1 MTAPCRFAAGQVWQY
16 RTRPG
21 EEASRAIVGRVETD
35 DDGQVIVH
43 VKLTELRLVSPH
55 APEGFYPSLSHV
67 PVAEEAFAS
76 SVIAPVSEPPDLAEF
91 EDGYQMWA
99 EDHGGVFTISLAR
112 IVEVT
117 EQAMQ

>member
-1 MTAPCRFAAGQVWQY
+1 MTASGPFAAGQVWRY

-35 DDGQVIVH
+35 DEGQVIVH
-43 VKLTELRLVSPH
+43 VKLTDLRLV
-55 APEGFYPSLSHV
+55 APQAPGGFYPSLSHA
-67 PVAEEAFAS
+67 PVAAEAFAA
-76 SVIAPVSEPPDLAEF
+76 SVIAPVSESADLAEF

-99 EDHGGVFTISLAR
+99 EDHGGVFTVSLAE

-117 EQAMQ
+117 EQALQ